1 MFTSLTI
8 KFPARLD
15 SNGKEKPS
23 PRWHPYTLIPDEKT
37 WGAEAEQYQ
46 TKMMCWEIANQ
57 VYSEYKRLYEETIE
71 SEVWECY
78 GMYLAKLYPI
88 D

>member
-8 KFPARLD
+8 KFPPRTDA
-15 SNGKEKPS
+15 NGKGKPP
-23 PRWHPYTLIPDEKT
+23 PRWHSQNLIPDVET
-37 WGAEAEQYQ
+37 WGEEAEEYQ